1 MTKVELNKYKQ
12 ILEAKKAE
20 LAHVLRNREAIAIEK
35 SPDALDEVQHAA
47 ERELAIRNLDRESGL
62 LRQVKLALTRIDDG
76 SYGTCLH
83 CDEEINPK
91 RLAAVPW
98 APLCISC
105 QEMHDRRQEE
115 GENTDVFDDAL
126 AAA

>member
-98 APLCISC
+98 ASFCISC

>member
-1 MTKVELNKYKQ
+1 MTKAELNKYKQ

-83 CDEEINPK
+83 CEEEINPK
-91 RLAAVPW
+91 RLNAVPW
-98 APLCISC
+98 APYCISC
-105 QEMHDRRQEE
+105 QEMADRRQEE
-115 GENTDVFDDAL
+115 GDNSEIFDDAL

>member
-1 MTKVELNKYKQ
+1 MTKAELNKYKQ

-98 APLCISC
+98 APYCISC
-105 QEMHDRRQEE
+105 QESADRRQVE
-115 GENTDVFDDAL
+115 GDDSDVFDDAL